1 MTITKSIIS
10 LAALA
15 IATACS
21 EPGGARVDTDNEDD
35 RLASGLRPEKFECT
49 VDSNAVALYTLTNS
63 NGMEVSITNYGARVV
78 SIMVPGRDGTLR
90 DVVTGMDS
98 IGQYIASGVD
108 WGEIAGRWAGEI
120 DSKKL
125 SLPQRRKSWGDM
137 VWKTSLQGDSMVRMS
152 LIVKPTA
159 DGWTGGIQAQVDYS
173 LNDDNTLM
181 CNITAM
187 ADRETWAD
195 ISPRLYFNLMGVGD
209 STVSTVDE
217 HIITSKANEY
227 VRRDSMNNITGE
239 TLMTIWTGYDFRND
253 ISIRRFLKSDFD
265 QKRWAH
271 GLKAYMR
278 VPVSKELSPREMLT
292 MRSPSSGVKLTVLS
306 TYPGFDIA
314 TADNLDGK
322 VAGKHG
328 NIYQKGQAVLIMPHY
343 LPDAPNRQY
352 WGIFGRLRPGEIMNE
367 EVIYHFSVSED

>member
-1 MTITKSIIS
+1 MKFTTSII
-10 LAALA
+10 LPAVLVL
-15 IATACS
+15 ATACS
-21 EPGGARVDTDNEDD
+21 EPGGARVDTDNEDNG
-35 RLASGLRPEKFECT
+35 LASGLLPENFESMI
-49 VDSNAVALYTLTNS
+49 DSSAVALYTLTNS
-63 NGMEVSITNYGARVV
+63 NGMEVSVTNYGARIV
-78 SIMVPGRDGTLR
+78 SIMVPGRDGALR

-98 IGQYIASGVD
+98 IGQYVASRVD
-108 WGEIAGRWAGEI
+108 WGEIAGRWAGEL

-137 VWKTSLQGDSMVRMS
+137 VWKASLQGDSMVRMS
-152 LIVKPTA
+152 LTVKPEA
-159 DGWTGGIQAQVDYS
+159 DGWPAGILAQVDYS
-173 LNDDNTLM
+173 LNDNNTLM

-195 ISPRLYFNLMGVGD
+195 IAPRLYFNLMGVGD
-209 STVSTVDE
+209 SAISTVEE

-227 VRRDSMNNITGE
+227 VRRDSLQNITGE
-239 TLMTIWTGYDFRND
+239 TLMSIWTGYDFRQD
-253 ISIRRFLKSDFD
+253 MSIRRFLKSDFD
-265 QKRWAH
+265 QKRWAG

-278 VPVSKELSPREMLT
+278 VPVGKELSAREMLT

-322 VAGKHG
+322 IAGKHG
-328 NIYQKGQAVLIMPHY
+328 QKYKKLQAVMIMPHY

-352 WGIFGRLRPGEIMNE
+352 WGIFGRMRQGEVMNE
-367 EVIYHFSVSED
+367 EVLYHFSVSD